1 MPVLAKSPSASI
13 PHQSSSVSEHVD
25 SPVIVDEP
33 ETGLPEAPYRPPEAV
48 IDPPEDDPP
57 PYTPGIVAEHIGE
70 DDNMEVDSKFTAK
83 EFNAWQS
90 NLELYD
96 QMEIDQ
102 LTSQSSMPQLGPG
115 VLPRRW
121 LAIAHEHELVRPYI
135 EALPPPSKK
144 FHSQTHAQVASG
156 QVSSM
161 SPPPQGPI
169 PVFASNNP
177 FAHES
182 PRIAT
187 LEDVIQALPGDGSDP
202 EHWYFCS
209 TCWGWL
215 KIKAGHGMPPGLQSM
230 EEWEAF
236 VIEQKVYPDIES
248 FEKAREQ
255 RRDEWARLIGIQ
267 NSRLVAPQEHH
278 HFHQFNTLL
287 LSSKLA
293 RIDKVEVEEHMNV
306 FPHITVGLD
315 PEESWE
321 SFNLPHSPS
330 RLFLSDSSDVWIS
343 VDEGL
348 VPGQLPVGLVNAFT
362 AEKMSNPNPGL
373 DGVQSVNEAWN
384 LIATLLINPLFKGQ
398 RGWVNLNNAK
408 FQSKIG
414 AGLASSHILYHIGF
428 ACQEEP
434 DVHDEGLDRGDALHI
449 GIPKTKHVTAAAPF
463 PDTIRE
469 ACHILGATKYDTAE
483 TLETAYDLQIM
494 FDERNTPRYLGAL
507 EKISEAP
514 VVGKSSLELKVAM
527 ERSLDKYTDDEVLK
541 AYSLIGYTRQHAED
555 ISIPPQG
562 APDEYILS
570 MHKSAIQASTSS
582 QQRQDLNKALVL
594 IGRERRSE
602 QLKSMGE
609 NGQTLVS
616 VQEAYEALSAPRD
629 AVDDGLIMQYEMAVN
644 EYPGK
649 ADHYRMCLSV
659 IADAPGEERP
669 GLKQFLQTG
678 SRGKLHA
685 TYSIGHVSKVT
696 TQNPMYSLEKIF
708 LQDCKTLVVR
718 QLRLLFLQLYKTE
731 LPAVRPDEELA
742 YLAITRPEIDR
753 MVEQTQ
759 EPSTELS
766 TAIDSAQITSNVLD
780 SIPSVPNLTT
790 LPSPSSTIFAS
801 PPESPRQD
809 LTSTPTPLGQNEITE
824 EMVLDADKENIQSP
838 ESSSTQSRDAS
849 STSTILGKRGNQDRE
864 RDYSRSPGEARI
876 KCKQAEGSGNN
887 GTREKFESESALK
900 VELGTG
906 SRMDTAQADQVESP
920 SLVTATE
927 IAHLELTT
935 PAGSPSQICKEEA
948 EVLALTQP
956 EDKYGPPS
964 TPPPLPAR
972 PQARKQ
978 ETLSSGLRFGLQQ
991 DAAEVLINVL
1001 SQLELALEQP
1011 GEDGKEASN
1020 LIKNLFSCKYRQ
1032 QTVYESSPSSSDDQP
1047 TYDAQT
1053 PVESVFTH
1061 PIIGVEEEGKDL
1073 YDCLAEL
1080 YLGGSAIEYE
1090 GKKGYMM
1097 DLMDEFPPMLYIQ
1110 MRRSQYDPLTGRDR
1124 KTNTHISFP
1133 QTLCMSRFL
1142 TSAPSEKREESV
1154 ALTREIT
1161 RVRTRLHSLINHTP
1175 LSIPST
1181 YKHASSAL
1189 KQLASSGLDIS
1200 ELDGVL
1206 SPELCDALDREG
1218 DEVIKEIEELQQ
1230 ELPKLKERM
1239 DEIWKD
1245 VHREEEEEDEHVK
1258 SYDYELVSVYMHRG
1272 KTSGSGHYWTYQAHL
1287 PGHSEEFYNYNDEKV
1302 TVVPASEVLQ
1312 DRTGSDA
1319 NPALLCY
1326 ARKGWNLIDSL
1337 HREILEHGSP
1347 EVEELVLV

>member
-1 MPVLAKSPSASI
+1 MPVPAKSPSASI

-144 FHSQTHAQVASG
+144 FHSQTHAQAASG

-215 KIKAGHGMPPGLQSM
+215 KIKAGHGMPPGLQRM

-685 TYSIGHVSKVT
+685 TYSISHVSKVT
-696 TQNPMYSLEKIF
+696 TQNPMYPLEKIF

-887 GTREKFESESALK
+887 GTREKFESKSALK

-964 TPPPLPAR
+964 TPPLLPAR

-1032 QTVYESSPSSSDDQP
+1032 QTVYESSPSSSDGQP